1 MTGGAV
7 MRRWC
12 SVLGL
17 GFLLVG
23 CGGGSASPT
32 ANGAATTTRS
42 AEQTQVSTVLTPAAN
57 GSAVARG
64 TAGVG
69 SPSSSPLI
77 PAPQGTRP
85 PNVTTGSAPVPVGTS
100 PAVVPSPA
108 APPSAT
114 TQVVKVTA
122 DSGVNLR
129 DKPDTNG
136 QVIAT
141 ADYGAELPVLEAN
154 VPGADGTS
162 KWFRVSFEGKTGFIR
177 SDLVTG
183 PQAPSPPKPPTPVAT
198 PGPAPTATT
207 KP

>member
-1 MTGGAV
+1 
-7 MRRWC
+7 MRYRC
-12 SVLGL
+12 FFLGL

-42 AEQTQVSTVLTPAAN
+42 AEQTQVSTVLTPAAAN

-69 SPSSSPLI
+69 SPSSSLLI

-85 PNVTTGSAPVPVGTS
+85 PNVPTGSAPVPIGTA
-100 PAVVPSPA
+100 PAVAPSSA
-108 APPSAT
+108 APSSAA

-122 DSGVNLR
+122 DDGANLR

-136 QVIAT
+136 QVVT
-141 ADYGAELPVLEAN
+141 KADYGTEIPLLEAN

-162 KWFRVSFEGKTGFIR
+162 KWFRVSFQGKTGFIR
-177 SDLVTG
+177 SDLATG
-183 PQAPSPPKPPTPVAT
+183 PQAPSPPRPPTPA
-198 PGPAPTATT
+198 ATATA

>member
-1 MTGGAV
+1 

-12 SVLGL
+12 SLLGL

-32 ANGAATTTRS
+32 ANAAATTTRS
-42 AEQTQVSTVLTPAAN
+42 AEQTQVSTVLTPVAAS

-69 SPSSSPLI
+69 SPSSSLLI

-85 PNVTTGSAPVPVGTS
+85 PNVTTGSASVPIGTA
-100 PAVVPSPA
+100 PAVAPSSA
-108 APPSAT
+108 A

-136 QVIAT
+136 QVVVT
-141 ADYGAELPVLEAN
+141 ADYGTELPVLEAN

-198 PGPAPTATT
+198 PGPAPTATA

>member
-1 MTGGAV
+1 

-42 AEQTQVSTVLTPAAN
+42 AEQTQVSTVLTPAAAS

-64 TAGVG
+64 TASVG
-69 SPSSSPLI
+69 SPSSSILI

-85 PNVTTGSAPVPVGTS
+85 SNGPTGSAPVPVGTT
-100 PAVVPSPA
+100 PAVAPSAA

-136 QVIAT
+136 QVVAT

-162 KWFRVSFEGKTGFIR
+162 KWFRVSYQGKTGFIR

-183 PQAPSPPKPPTPVAT
+183 PQAPSPPQPPTAAAS
-198 PGPAPTATT
+198 PGPTATA

>member
-1 MTGGAV
+1 

-12 SVLGL
+12 FFLGL
-17 GFLLVG
+17 GFLLLLVG

-42 AEQTQVSTVLTPAAN
+42 AEQTQVSTVLTPAAAN

-64 TAGVG
+64 TAGIG
-69 SPSSSPLI
+69 SPSSSALI

-85 PNVTTGSAPVPVGTS
+85 PNAPTGSAPAPIGTT
-100 PAVVPSPA
+100 PAIAPSSA
-108 APPSAT
+108 APPSAA

-122 DSGVNLR
+122 SDGANLR

-136 QVIAT
+136 QVVAN
-141 ADYGAELPVLEAN
+141 ADYGAELPMLEAN
-154 VPGADGTS
+154 VPGADGAS
-162 KWFRVSFEGKTGFIR
+162 KWFRVSFAGKTGFIR

-183 PQAPSPPKPPTPVAT
+183 PQAPSPPQPPP
-198 PGPAPTATT
+198 PAATATA